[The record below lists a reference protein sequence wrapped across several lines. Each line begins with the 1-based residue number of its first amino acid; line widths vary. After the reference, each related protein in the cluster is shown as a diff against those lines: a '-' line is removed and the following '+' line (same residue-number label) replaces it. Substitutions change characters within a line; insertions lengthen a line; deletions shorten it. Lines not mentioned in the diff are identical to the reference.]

1 MKKKSKIMA
10 YLFLIS
16 DVAFFHFKWYFDI
29 IGVFFLL
36 YVIFLLLVSSI
47 FVLAKVFENGRLMS
61 SWFGCL
67 CIDLFISLLNISKSL
82 NKAVAGEGWG
92 GFGVNPGVFLKYYC
106 NFKQKGVIYL

>member
-47 FVLAKVFENGRLMS
+47 FVLAEVFENFGLMS
-61 SWFGCL
+61 SCFVCL
-67 CIDLFISLLNISKSL
+67 ILDLFIKVLN
-82 NKAVAGEGWG
+82 
-92 GFGVNPGVFLKYYC
+92 FLKE
-106 NFKQKGVIYL
+106 FLSLV